1 MSIIGTQRG
10 IGYLIK
16 AISRTQIGKLNC
28 NFEKYLL
35 VCRSMDMAF
44 FRMLV

>member
-10 IGYLIK
+10 IVYLIM
-16 AISRTQIGKLNC
+16 AISKTQIGKLNC

-35 VCRSMDMAF
+35 VCMDMALF
-44 FRMLV
+44 FEC